1 MKGYGITIKNDLLDP
16 KHIEN
21 MGIAVWL
28 YMWLLDKMT
37 KINDRK
43 DGQVLGGKPIT
54 YQDVRND
61 LGIGRS
67 TYFRW
72 LQALEDGQY
81 ITCNRTPKGVTVV
94 LHKAKKYYGNQVSSA
109 EKRVPYVG
117 QQSPVCGT
125 RCTEYGT
132 RCTECEPSNKT
143 IQDNTEDNT
152 TSAVRKKYS
161 SLGAEVLKEFEEVDP
176 KNKTYYSNKT
186 QRGACDFLIEEYGL
200 EKVTAVIRLL
210 PKTNKQPYFPSI
222 NSPNDLKE
230 KWAKLEAAL
239 VRKKQQ
245 TITNGRGLA

>member
-16 KHIEN
+16 KHIEG

-54 YQDVRND
+54 YEDVKAD

-81 ITCNRTPKGVTVV
+81 ITCNRTPRGVTVV
-94 LHKAKKYYGNQVSSA
+94 LHKAKKYYGN
-109 EKRVPYVG
+109 RVPNVG
-117 QQSPVCGT
+117 LKGEISVPDVNHQSPKCGT
-125 RCTEYGT
+125 E
-132 RCTECEPSNKT
+132 CTECEPSNKT
-143 IQDNTEDNT
+143 IQDNTKDNT
-152 TSAVRKKYS
+152 TSASRRKYS
-161 SLGAEVLKEFEEVDP
+161 TLGAELLKEFESVDP
-176 KNKTYYSNKT
+176 KNKTYYANKT
-186 QRGACDFLIEEYGL
+186 QRGACDFLVEEYGF

-239 VRKKQQ
+239 VRTKQQ
-245 TITNGRGLA
+245 TITRGRGLA